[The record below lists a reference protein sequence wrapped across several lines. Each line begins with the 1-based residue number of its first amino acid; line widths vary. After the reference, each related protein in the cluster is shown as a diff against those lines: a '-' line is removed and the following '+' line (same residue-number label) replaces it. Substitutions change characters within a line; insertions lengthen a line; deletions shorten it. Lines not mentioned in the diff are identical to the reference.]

1 MKQTVLD
8 VLVFL
13 FEHCMEEDNRNL
25 DHDALRGQLVE
36 AGFPDGQITKAF
48 DWLEALARQRES
60 AASGS
65 TARNS
70 SLRIF
75 TAAETEKLSRDGRGL
90 LLYLEQVG
98 VLDSGARE
106 LVIERAMA
114 LDAEEIAADELKWIV
129 LMVLFNQPG
138 NEEAFVWMED
148 LVMDEL
154 RGTLN

>member
-25 DHDALRGQLVE
+25 DHDALRGQLIE

-48 DWLEALARQRES
+48 DWLEALAKQRES
-60 AASGS
+60 AAAGT

-75 TAAETEKLSRDGRGL
+75 TGAETEKLSRESRGL

-114 LDAEEIAADELKWIV
+114 LDAEEIGADELKWIV

-154 RGTLN
+154 RGSLN

>member
-8 VLVFL
+8 VLVYL
-13 FEHCMEEDNRNL
+13 FEHCMEDDNREI
-25 DHDALRGQLVE
+25 DQDALRGQLIE
-36 AGFPDGQITKAF
+36 AGFPDGQISKAF
-48 DWLEALARQRES
+48 DWLEALSKHREGAVGS
-60 AASGS
+60 A
-65 TARNS
+65 ARNS
-70 SLRIF
+70 SLRVF
-75 TAAETEKLSRDGRGL
+75 TREECEKLTREARGL

-98 VLDSGARE
+98 VVDSAARE

-114 LDAEEIAADELKWIV
+114 LDAEEIGADELKWIV

-154 RGTLN
+154 RGSLN

>member
-8 VLVFL
+8 VLVYL
-13 FEHCMEEDNRNL
+13 FEHCMEEDNRDL
-25 DHDALRGQLVE
+25 DHDSLRGQLIE
-36 AGFPDGQITKAF
+36 AGFPDSQITKAF
-48 DWLEALARQRES
+48 DWLEALAKQRES
-60 AASGS
+60 AASGA

-75 TAAETEKLSRDGRGL
+75 TAAETEKLSREGRGL

-98 VLDSGARE
+98 VLDAGARE

-114 LDAEEIAADELKWIV
+114 LDAEEIGAEELKWIV

-154 RGTLN
+154 RGSLN

>member
-8 VLVFL
+8 VLVYL
-13 FEHCMEEDNRNL
+13 FEHCMEEDNREINQ
-25 DHDALRGQLVE
+25 DALRGQLIE
-36 AGFPDGQITKAF
+36 AGFPDAQISKAF
-48 DWLEALARQRES
+48 DWLEALAKQRE
-60 AASGS
+60 AAVSNA
-65 TARNS
+65 ARNS
-70 SLRIF
+70 SLRVY
-75 TAAETEKLSRDGRGL
+75 THEECEKLTREGRGL

-98 VLDSGARE
+98 VVDSAARE

-114 LDAEEIAADELKWIV
+114 LDADEIGADELKWIV

-154 RGTLN
+154 RGSLN

>member
-25 DHDALRGQLVE
+25 DHDALRGQLIE

-48 DWLEALARQRES
+48 DWLEALAKQRES
-60 AASGS
+60 AASGT

-75 TAAETEKLSRDGRGL
+75 TATESEKLSRESRGL

-114 LDAEEIAADELKWIV
+114 LDAEEIGADELKWIV

-154 RGTLN
+154 RGSLN

>member
-60 AASGS
+60 AASGP

-114 LDAEEIAADELKWIV
+114 LDAEEIAAEELKWIV

-154 RGTLN
+154 RGSLN

>member
-8 VLVFL
+8 VLVYL
-13 FEHCMEEDNRNL
+13 FEHCMEDDNREI
-25 DHDALRGQLVE
+25 DQDALRGQLIE
-36 AGFPDGQITKAF
+36 AGFPDGQISKAF
-48 DWLEALARQRES
+48 DWLEALSRQREG
-60 AASGS
+60 AVANA
-65 TARNS
+65 ARNS
-70 SLRIF
+70 SLRVY
-75 TAAETEKLSRDGRGL
+75 TRDESEKLTREGRGL

-98 VLDSGARE
+98 VVDSAARE

-114 LDAEEIAADELKWIV
+114 LDAEEIGADELKWIV

-154 RGTLN
+154 RGSLN

>member
-8 VLVFL
+8 VLVYL
-13 FEHCMEEDNRNL
+13 FEHCVEQESREL
-25 DHDALRGQLVE
+25 DHETLRGRLID
-36 AGFPDGQITKAF
+36 AGFAEGPVKKAF
-48 DWLEALARQRES
+48 EWLETLAKHREL
-60 AASGS
+60 SGHNT

-75 TAAETEKLSRDGRGL
+75 AAEEAAKLTLESRGL
-90 LLYLEQVG
+90 LLYLEQIG
-98 VLDSGARE
+98 VLDSAARE

-114 LDAEEIAADELKWIV
+114 LDAEEIGSDDLKWIV

-138 NEEAFVWMED
+138 NEAAFVWMED

-154 RGTLN
+154 RGSVN

>member
-25 DHDALRGQLVE
+25 DHDALRGQLIE

>member
-25 DHDALRGQLVE
+25 DHDALRGQLIE

-154 RGTLN
+154 RGSLN

>member
-60 AASGS
+60 AASGT

-114 LDAEEIAADELKWIV
+114 LDAEEIAAEELKWIV

-154 RGTLN
+154 RGSLN

>member
-13 FEHCMEEDNRNL
+13 FEHCMEEDDRNL

-48 DWLEALARQRES
+48 DWLEALARHRES
-60 AASGS
+60 AASGA

-75 TAAETEKLSRDGRGL
+75 TATETEKLSRDGRGL

-114 LDAEEIAADELKWIV
+114 LDAEEIGADELKWIV

-154 RGTLN
+154 RGSLN